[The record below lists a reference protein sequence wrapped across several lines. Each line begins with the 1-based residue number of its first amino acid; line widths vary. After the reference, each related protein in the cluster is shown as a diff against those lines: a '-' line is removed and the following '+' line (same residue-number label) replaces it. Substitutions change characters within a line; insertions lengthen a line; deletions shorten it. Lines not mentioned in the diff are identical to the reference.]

1 MKTLF
6 ATSIVVLQCCLNAT
20 GQVTTSISLSKT
32 EFLVGEPIRLE
43 TILTNSGTKSV
54 RIFRN
59 DLNSE
64 CTPYTISLLNLKN
77 QSEQSSRIIHTGVH
91 AYSCLGSWL
100 DLKKGQQ
107 LKERI
112 YINRRLQ
119 PGMYSIHVERWG
131 ETNAESN
138 FIVQIS
144 RSDNPADVTRALAPY
159 ISAVQS
165 PDWRIRRD
173 AAAALSVGSAPQLEE
188 TLEAMLKDPRSQ
200 REAVA
205 GLGRLNLAA
214 SRRALFEFVS
224 QRSGGLWTRIDAIQ
238 RLAASGDQAYVDPLF
253 QLAKIG
259 QEDFGPLIR
268 AASHLG
274 GAPMLERLSG
284 YLRSENVQVRRDAAA
299 AVGDTNSVSAL
310 QVLAGLLGS
319 DPDELVRWRAAYS
332 LAQLTDASPYN
343 DGILVSASDAGEDY
357 PFWSSFL
364 SDHQGTVEIHPLPWM
379 AEPFFIGL
387 QLN

>member
-1 MKTLF
+1 MKTLL
-6 ATSIVVLQCCLNAT
+6 ATSIVVVQCCLNAA
-20 GQVTTSISLSKT
+20 GQITTSISPSKT

-43 TILTNSGTKSV
+43 TVLTNLGAKSV
-54 RIFRN
+54 RILSN

-64 CTPYTISLLNLKN
+64 CTPYTISLSNLQS
-77 QSEQSSRIIHTGVH
+77 QSEESSRIIYTGVH
-91 AYSCLGSWL
+91 DHSCLGRWL
-100 DLKKGQQ
+100 DLKKGQE

-119 PGMYSIHVERWG
+119 PGAYSIDVKRSG
-131 ETNAESN
+131 KTNAESS
-138 FIVQIS
+138 FIVRIS
-144 RSDNPADVTRALAPY
+144 HSDSPADVTRALAPY

-165 PDWRIRRD
+165 LDWRIRRD
-173 AAAALSVGSAPQLEE
+173 AAAALSLGSAPQLEE
-188 TLEAMLKDPRSQ
+188 TLEAMLKDPCCQ

-224 QRSGGLWTRIDAIQ
+224 QRSGVLWTRIDAIQ
-238 RLAASGDQAYVDPLF
+238 RLAASGDQSYVDPLF

-319 DPDELVRWRAAYS
+319 DPDDLVRWRAAYS
-332 LAQLTDASPYN
+332 LAQLTDASPYS
-343 DGILVSASDAGEDY
+343 DGILVASDAGEDY

-364 SDHQGTVEIHPLPWM
+364 RDHQGTVEIHPLPWVD
-379 AEPFFIGL
+379 EPLFIGL
-387 QLN
+387 ELN